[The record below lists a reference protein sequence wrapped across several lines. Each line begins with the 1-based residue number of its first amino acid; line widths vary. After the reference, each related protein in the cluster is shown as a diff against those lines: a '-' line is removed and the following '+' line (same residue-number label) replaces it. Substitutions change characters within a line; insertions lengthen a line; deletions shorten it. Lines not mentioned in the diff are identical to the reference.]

1 MNKQILSLS
10 NWHNSAFVQY
20 ISKFLTLTVKKK
32 IVVGNYFIIKSTIKS
47 LQHILFFLNKHSLSM
62 YKQLIEIAVEDTPKH
77 KNRFR
82 INYIL
87 STMQY
92 AQKFFVSVTTD
103 ELSYLPS
110 VAWIFSSAGWL
121 EREIWDLFGVY
132 FRNHPNLRRILT
144 DYGFPCHPLRK
155 DFPLSGFSEIYYSLG
170 KKTDCD
176 RTRWIRPRI

>member
-110 VAWIFSSAGWL
+110 VA
-121 EREIWDLFGVY
+121 
-132 FRNHPNLRRILT
+132 
-144 DYGFPCHPLRK
+144 
-155 DFPLSGFSEIYYSLG
+155 
-170 KKTDCD
+170 
-176 RTRWIRPRI
+176 